1 MKGKKMPKHLIK
13 ITLIKSPHGRLPQHR
28 RILDALGLRKTNRT
42 VYKPD
47 NPQTW
52 GMVKKIPHLIVV
64 EGAEEKNAKQS

>member
-1 MKGKKMPKHLIK
+1 MKGKKMTKHLK

-28 RILDALGLRKTNRT
+28 RTLDALGLRKTNRT

-64 EGAEEKNAKQS
+64 EGAEEKNA

>member
-1 MKGKKMPKHLIK
+1 MARQLK
-13 ITLIKSPHGRLPQHR
+13 ITLIKSPHGRLPKQR

-52 GMVKKIPHLIVV
+52 GMVNKIPHLLVI
-64 EGAEEKNAKQS
+64 EGVDKDHA

>member
-1 MKGKKMPKHLIK
+1 MDKRLK
-13 ITLIKSPHGRLPQHR
+13 ITLTKSPYGRLPKQR

-52 GMVKKIPHLIVV
+52 GMVKKIPHLVIV
-64 EGAEEKNAKQS
+64 EGAKNKNA